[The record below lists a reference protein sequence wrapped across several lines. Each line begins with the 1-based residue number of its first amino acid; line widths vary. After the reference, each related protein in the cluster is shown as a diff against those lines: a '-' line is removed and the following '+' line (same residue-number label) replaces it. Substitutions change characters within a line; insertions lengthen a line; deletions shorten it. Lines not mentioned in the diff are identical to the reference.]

1 MTDKNIS
8 AQESQSKLAEKLN
21 LITVRC
27 LAIESMEEQIA
38 EYVEDIV
45 HLYKDVGEK
54 KTKGDIELLVK
65 VYVDAKK
72 AKQEEEAKID
82 KSKLRLNKMAEL
94 LEEISVLDQFRLPD
108 LYDVAD
114 KLVGGV

>member
-1 MTDKNIS
+1 MTDKNIN

-21 LITVRC
+21 FITVRC

-38 EYVEDIV
+38 EYVEDILQ
-45 HLYKDVGEK
+45 LYKDAGEK

-82 KSKLRLNKMAEL
+82 KSKLRLNKMEEL